1 MAKLFYTIQ
10 EAAQRL
16 GMSEDAVKGLVTSGR
31 LQEFRDRD
39 RLMFKVEQV
48 DLLAGGG
55 GEEDAI
61 PLADSGEI
69 DIALS
74 SDSGAGIPAE
84 SPKERS
90 GLSIFETEGTDESD
104 PAALT
109 HVSGTSPTEI
119 PMDSAGSGSG
129 LLDLTREA
137 DDTSLGDLLTDG
149 GATRAETAV
158 GVESGGAL
166 FESSGADAE
175 GPGTG
180 AGPALVAIGEP
191 YDGAGSGFA
200 GGLSLGMVAVMALA
214 TSVVI
219 FAMNGSHA
227 LIDSI
232 GGNYWAFVG
241 GAGGLVLV
249 VALIGWFLGRMSD

>member
-180 AGPALVAIGEP
+180 AG
-191 YDGAGSGFA
+191 SGFA